1 MKCWRGVGEY
11 CWVKGVER
19 DEVQSRF
26 ERTRVWRRK
35 KRDGEKSRKWAHKGS
50 SLALS
55 RNLIFSLWMEQW
67 EKRKET
73 WHTSFTVRV
82 TQMLVYILVRTF
94 RGSMHFGCF
103 YFYFY
108 FSFCYKYL
116 KHLRYPDTPNQKK
129 KKKLVTAKAGYCF
142 DIMLPVTW
150 TKKLHLNTSWRLQLM
165 AS

>member
-82 TQMLVYILVRTF
+82 TQTLVYILVRTF

-129 KKKLVTAKAGYCF
+129 KKLVTAKAGYCF